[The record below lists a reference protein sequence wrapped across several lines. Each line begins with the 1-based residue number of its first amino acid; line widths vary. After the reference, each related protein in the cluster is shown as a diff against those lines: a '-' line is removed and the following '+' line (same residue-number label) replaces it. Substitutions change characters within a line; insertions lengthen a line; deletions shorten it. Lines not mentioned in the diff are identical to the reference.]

1 MRAGLLCCSLLLV
14 ACAGEKL
21 APAPPA
27 GVDLSGHW
35 KLNIADSDDPLRL
48 GQALDS
54 AANPAANGGRGGGGG
69 GGGGG
74 RGGRGQGGGA
84 GGAGAAGGPA
94 IGAPLAPS
102 AVIEILQ
109 WPGRDLEITQVG
121 GVPTFESDDDKRVYQ
136 PTPPG
141 KKKTKHGTHRVVGW
155 SGPTLVVDIDPDDDR
170 PQYEEHYELSSDKQ
184 RLLQLVL
191 IKSGRMT
198 GFSMSRVWD
207 RVP

>member
-1 MRAGLLCCSLLLV
+1 MRAGLLLCLFLL
-14 ACAGEKL
+14 AGCAGEKL
-21 APAPPA
+21 APAPPPGA
-27 GVDLSGHW
+27 DLSGHW

-54 AANPAANGGRGGGGG
+54 AGNPAANGSQSGGR
-69 GGGGG
+69 GGG
-74 RGGRGQGGGA
+74 RGGGQGSGGM
-84 GGAGAAGGPA
+84 GAASGLGQAAGP
-94 IGAPLAPS
+94 PLGSS
-102 AVIEILQ
+102 AVNEILQ
-109 WPGRDLEITQVG
+109 WPGRDLEITQNA
-121 GVPTFESDDDKRVYQ
+121 GVATFESDNDRRVYQ
-136 PTPPG
+136 PTQPG

-155 SGPTLVVDIDPDDDR
+155 SGPTLVIAIDPDDDR
-170 PQYEEHYELSSDKQ
+170 PQYEVHYQLSSDGQ